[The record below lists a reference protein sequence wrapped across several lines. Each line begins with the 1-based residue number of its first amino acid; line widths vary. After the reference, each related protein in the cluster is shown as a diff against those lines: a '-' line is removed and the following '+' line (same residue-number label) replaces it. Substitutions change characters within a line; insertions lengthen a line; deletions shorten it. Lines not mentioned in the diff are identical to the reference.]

1 MKQLN
6 TTLPVRSITRSDGS
20 VKVYGHT
27 TDGELLTVVMVK
39 NDSGYYDTVE
49 VKIAGQVVPFG
60 KE

>member
-6 TTLPVRSITRSDGS
+6 ATLPVRSIARSDGS

-27 TDGELLTVVMVK
+27 TDGELATVVMVK

-49 VKIAGQVVPFG
+49 IKIAGQVVPFG